1 MTIPA
6 VRDKLWRKRGAGM
19 KVKKLARC
27 ALFAAAIAVCAW
39 LSVPLFGVPVTMQS
53 FAVALSLLI
62 LGGKWGSLTV
72 LVYLCLGAVGLPVF
86 SGFGA
91 GIGALFGPTGGFL
104 WGFLAGSLGFWAV
117 SAILKRKNWIA
128 LAAFQIICYACG
140 GIWFAYYSA
149 GGLWQAVG
157 VSVFPFL
164 FPDFGK
170 LALAWIL
177 SRRLRGV
184 ISE

>member
-1 MTIPA
+1 MN
-6 VRDKLWRKRGAGM
+6 
-19 KVKKLARC
+19 VKKLARC
-27 ALFAAAIAVCAW
+27 ALFAAAIAVSAW
-39 LSVPLFGVPVTMQS
+39 LSIPLFGIPVTMQS

-91 GIGALFGPTGGFL
+91 GIGALFGPAGGFL

-117 SAILKRKNWIA
+117 NALSGRKKLLA
-128 LAAFQIICYACG
+128 LAVFQIVCYVCG

-149 GGLWQAVG
+149 GRWWHAIS
-157 VSVFPFL
+157 VSVLPFL
-164 FPDFGK
+164 LPDFGK
-170 LALAWIL
+170 LVLAWIL
-177 SRRLRGV
+177 FRRLRGA